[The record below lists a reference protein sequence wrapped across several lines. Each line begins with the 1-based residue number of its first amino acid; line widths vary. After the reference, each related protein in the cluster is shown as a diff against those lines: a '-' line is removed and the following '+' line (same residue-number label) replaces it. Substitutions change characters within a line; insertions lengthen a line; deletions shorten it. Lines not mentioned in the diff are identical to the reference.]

1 MVQGVSTKRGAAT
14 DSIRSTIQ
22 KRFSS
27 TRACRLSNCFPAR
40 NAERP
45 ALNPCLRSAIP
56 TQVMRQTPTEQRD
69 VPPPP
74 GRMDFRPTEWA
85 IIQRLRTPRQ
95 VQQFL
100 RALPYNWEKTGE
112 TLRTF
117 RGVVRHW
124 EAHCLEAALAAATI
138 LEQHGYPPLLL
149 DFESQ
154 DKLDHVVF
162 VFRHAGRYGTVARSR
177 DAGLHGRK
185 PVYRSLRQLVMSYV
199 DPYVDGSGR
208 ILGYGLL
215 DLRTLRRA
223 DWRLSSRNVWA
234 VERALI
240 AMAHEKLETSDRRYR
255 TMLRRYLAFRRNHP
269 DRPVTFY
276 TNRHEWL

>member
-1 MVQGVSTKRGAAT
+1 MAQTLGR
-14 DSIRSTIQ
+14 RRQ
-22 KRFSS
+22 FSS
-27 TRACRLSNCFPAR
+27 PPDRA
-40 NAERP
+40 
-45 ALNPCLRSAIP
+45 
-56 TQVMRQTPTEQRD
+56 
-69 VPPPP
+69 
-74 GRMDFRPTEWA
+74 DFLPNEWA
-85 IIQRLRTPRQ
+85 IVRRLRTPRQ

-100 RALPYNWEKTGE
+100 RALPYNWEKDGE

-117 RGVVRHW
+117 RGVVRRW
-124 EAHCLEAALAAATI
+124 QAHCLEAALSAAAI

-162 VFRHAGRYGTVARSR
+162 LFRHGGRYGTVARSR

-208 ILGYGLL
+208 ILGYGVL
-215 DLRTLRRA
+215 DLRTLRHTN
-223 DWRLSSRNVWA
+223 WRLSARNVWA

-240 AMAHEKLETSDRRYR
+240 EMPHRKLKTSNRRYE
-255 TMLRRYLAFRRNHP
+255 TMLRQYLAFRKTHP
-269 DRPVTFY
+269 DRPATFY
-276 TNRHEWL
+276 ANRHEWL